1 MCPFFSLVMVG
12 VLGAEMLV
20 ARRAERSGGRSD
32 VDFFANSA
40 QHIFIH
46 FTLLRCARPGRG
58 GHDGQRGA
66 EGQGAGAAR
75 RQDKGRAAHGA
86 RGLCLA
92 QRVDA
97 RLAEGVA
104 AGKVAR
110 GGEQFRT
117 HGAALVYV
125 EGENN
130 LHSALDMSLFLYIR
144 RI

>member
-1 MCPFFSLVMVG
+1 MCPFFSLVMGG

-20 ARRAERSGGRSD
+20 ARRAERSGGHGD
-32 VDFFANSA
+32 VNTNSA
-40 QHIFIH
+40 HHIFIH
-46 FTLLRCARPGRG
+46 FTWLQRARPGRG
-58 GHDGQRGA
+58 GHGGQRGA
-66 EGQGAGAAR
+66 EGQGAGAIR
-75 RQDKGRAAHGA
+75 RKDKGRAAHGT

-92 QRVDA
+92 ERVDA

-110 GGEQFRT
+110 GGERFLT
-117 HGAALVYV
+117 HGAALVDV